1 MVTPMKNRRRLV
13 LSGVGIAGLLVAA
26 ALALVVAP
34 AAVGGRDSPDLAST
48 RSGPAQRGCHV
59 VSSVYG
65 YPTSYIARRANT
77 RFTRRYPVAGWRSPG
92 RALDFDVLFH
102 SVFHGYLVITY
113 PLDLQPAKR
122 AELRRWVLSR
132 RGERV
137 VATPTRVPGASWFDA
152 AEWGWELRCT
162 RVVPTSAALDQF
174 AARRRI

>member
-1 MVTPMKNRRRLV
+1 MLASPGSWSLLRLPSSSRPQPSEGVTPQT
-13 LSGVGIAGLLVAA
+13 SQAHGAGLLNEAA
-26 ALALVVAP
+26 MLSRRSTGTLRVT
-34 AAVGGRDSPDLAST
+34 SPDN
-48 RSGPAQRGCHV
+48 
-59 VSSVYG
+59 
-65 YPTSYIARRANT
+65 ANT